1 MTLQPCQSGIAWNM
15 HYVPPGT
22 QFPNPYGVRD
32 AGMPQLKGAQQQ
44 LVSLSR
50 VVVNFTASLSNT
62 GTGTLSQIWL
72 PSVSEDGSV
81 VLSTQV
87 GRCIRFRYLTYAC
100 L

>member
-1 MTLQPCQSGIAWNM
+1 MTLQPGVWNM
-15 HYVPPGT
+15 HYNPPGI

-32 AGMPQLKGAQQQ
+32 AVTPQLKGAQHQ

-87 GRCIRFRYLTYAC
+87 GLA
-100 L
+100 

>member
-1 MTLQPCQSGIAWNM
+1 MTHLQTGGSAVAWNM
-15 HYVPPGT
+15 QFPPGI

-32 AGMPQLKGAQQQ
+32 AFTPQLKGAQQQ

-87 GRCIRFRYLTYAC
+87 GLA
-100 L
+100 